1 MTRRNKKPGKFWPS
15 VREQI
20 WRKAEELY
28 MWEHPE
34 ACLRG
39 LNPERSEL
47 RQAGY
52 FERAKILVLK
62 ELSLRVER

>member
-1 MTRRNKKPGKFWPS
+1 MALPRKVRGSFWPA

-39 LNPERSEL
+39 LRPERSEL
-47 RQAGY
+47 REAGY
-52 FERAKILVLK
+52 FERAKRIVLR
-62 ELSLRVER
+62 EL